1 MMETEDIRQP
11 VLDDEEELRIIR
23 SCAEGNW
30 EDFSLIF
37 KKYKDK
43 VYFLALSVVKERALA
58 LDATQ
63 ETFIKVFKSLK
74 RFNKR
79 SRFSTWLYRI
89 AYNQALDQYRKVNR
103 KGEVE
108 FSDVLASST
117 LFSSRQEAFENI
129 AKRELGDKIRAAVDT
144 LPLKLR
150 TAVVLKYV
158 EGLTYTEICS
168 IVGCARGVLQ
178 KRLSIAGKKLQVILK
193 KEISE
198 LQR

>member
-1 MMETEDIRQP
+1 MGTEYIRQP
-11 VLDDEEELRIIR
+11 VLDDEEELKIIR
-23 SCAEGNW
+23 ACAEGNW
-30 EDFSLIF
+30 EEFSLIF
-37 KKYKDK
+37 EKYKDK

-58 LDATQ
+58 LDVAQ

-89 AYNQALDQYRKVNR
+89 TYNKALDQYRKTNR

-117 LFSSRQEAFENI
+117 LFSSRQETFENI
-129 AKRELGDKIRAAVDT
+129 AKRELGDKIRAAVDS